1 MDEIRSFDVTVN
13 GYTYEAKYSAE
24 TVDRVFVPLLHTLK
38 ELHDRLG
45 RRTVVFLAAPPGTG
59 KSTIALVLEMLAKE
73 ELGRDV
79 FQAVGLDG
87 FHYYNDYLK
96 THAILVDGK
105 PVPLKAFKG
114 TPETFDLI
122 EFKKHLDNLTVMVNM
137 PWPVYDRTIHN
148 PRPKGTRIYA
158 DIVLIEGNY
167 LLLDEEYWQDFAKQC
182 DYSIFIGADE
192 ADLRERLI
200 ARKARGGVSYEE
212 ALAHYERTD
221 GPNVRRV
228 LAHVCPHDEG
238 YIFSEADGVTTLT
251 PEHAEEGEE
260 LGA

>member
-1 MDEIRSFDVTVN
+1 MDDVRSFDVTVN
-13 GYTYEAKYSAE
+13 GYTYEARYTAE
-24 TVDRVFVPLLHTLK
+24 TVDEVFLPLLRTLK

-45 RRTVVFLAAPPGTG
+45 RRTVVYLAAPPGTG
-59 KSTIALVLEMLAKE
+59 KSTIALVLEELAKK

-79 FQAVGLDG
+79 FQSVGLDG
-87 FHYYNDYLK
+87 FHYHNDYLK
-96 THAILVDGK
+96 THAVLVDGK

-114 TPETFDLI
+114 TPETFDLV
-122 EFKKHLDNLTVMVNM
+122 EFKKHLDDLRVMVNM
-137 PWPVYDRTIHN
+137 PWPVYDRTIHD
-148 PRPKGTRIYA
+148 PRPEGTRVYA

-167 LLLDEEYWQDFAKQC
+167 LLLDEDYWDDFARLC

-200 ARKARGGVSYEE
+200 SRKMKGGVSYED

-238 YIFSEADGVTTLT
+238 YIFTEKDGVTALI
-251 PEHAEEGEE
+251 PEGSKGGEE
-260 LGA
+260 ADA